1 MITPTQ
7 RDETQRGFTATGTP
21 RASRARF
28 VMGSLAS
35 TSRQTVPKSLAVVTT
50 RVHEPTLNRH
60 PLVWIDRVSIGKTS
74 VIHVEC
80 HAGTGREYAGARTS
94 PRARASAS
102 PRGTLTWAC
111 QPMSA

>member
-1 MITPTQ
+1 VITPTQ

-35 TSRQTVPKSLAVVTT
+35 TSRQTVPKSLAVVTI
-50 RVHEPTLNRH
+50 RVHEPILNRH

-80 HAGTGREYAGARTS
+80 HAGTGREFAYRLGHA
-94 PRARASAS
+94 PRRELARAL
-102 PRGTLTWAC
+102 RREGL
-111 QPMSA
+111 